1 MPPWLAPTSPLQNPS
16 AGSSLA
22 PSPLASPRTGGVQRS
37 PAGPPS
43 PSQLAAAG
51 TLADPLFQRLLRQAH
66 GQQWE
71 QQWEQ
76 YQSPAP
82 PPCPQQH
89 SLYKTELCRSWE
101 ETGTC
106 RYGAKCQ
113 FSHGRDELRPVLRHP
128 KYKTEVCRTFAQN
141 GTCPYGTRC
150 RFIHQ
155 RAPTKSVLGTLVA
168 GAHAVI
174 PSDWRPEGNGRRPG
188 RDERADERDE
198 KKNGRNGSGRG
209 GGGSG
214 FSGRRDS
221 EDAPRRLPIFQRI
234 AADEE
239 DDEGDAE
246 EREARM
252 EAQTRKRIPTP
263 RVFPSA
269 AKPPSAATGPPR
281 FDINGSA

>member
-1 MPPWLAPTSPLQNPS
+1 MGAVSV
-16 AGSSLA
+16 A
-22 PSPLASPRTGGVQRS
+22 RV
-37 PAGPPS
+37 
-43 PSQLAAAG
+43 AAV
-51 TLADPLFQRLLRQAH
+51 
-66 GQQWE
+66 
-71 QQWEQ
+71 
-76 YQSPAP
+76 
-82 PPCPQQH
+82 PQQH

-188 RDERADERDE
+188 AEGQRVR
-198 KKNGRNGSGRG
+198 KKRRNGSGRG
-209 GGGSG
+209 EAGAGLAADGIRKT
-214 FSGRRDS
+214 RRV
-221 EDAPRRLPIFQRI
+221 ALPIFQRI

-239 DDEGDAE
+239 DDEGD
-246 EREARM
+246 ERRGRRDKRKLERGSRRRGSFRARQSRRARRPVRRGSTSTGARDDDDDDAD
-252 EAQTRKRIPTP
+252 ETTKR
-263 RVFPSA
+263 RNERRFNR
-269 AKPPSAATGPPR
+269 ATVTDGY
-281 FDINGSA
+281 